1 MLHQVNGTRV
11 SYAIR
16 KVAYVLV
23 SAKTPIR
30 NDEIPQNF
38 MQRFRVL
45 ASNLDTL
52 NKGTIVLNAG
62 VPQYSLATTKE
73 LLALSIWET

>member
-1 MLHQVNGTRV
+1 MFHQVNGTRI
-11 SYAIR
+11 SYAIW

-30 NDEIPQNF
+30 SDEVPQNF
-38 MQRFRVL
+38 MQGFRML
-45 ASNLDTL
+45 AGSLDTL
-52 NKGTIVLNAG
+52 NKGAIVLNAR

-73 LLALSIWET
+73 LLVLSIWKT